1 MNKRFKTGFLAL
13 VAMLLVACSQGTKQ
27 IQTTPSVPKADHHVR
42 LVVTEDTN
50 TIDEKVS
57 FGKGDTVLEILK
69 DNYEVKEK
77 DGFITAIDGIE
88 QDTKANKYWLFK
100 VNGKMADKG
109 ADQITVKDGDS
120 IEFYQEVFK

>member
-42 LVVTEDTN
+42 LVVKEDTN

-88 QDTKANKYWLFK
+88 QDTKANKY
-100 VNGKMADKG
+100 
-109 ADQITVKDGDS
+109 
-120 IEFYQEVFK
+120 

>member
-27 IQTTPSVPKADHHVR
+27 TQPPSVPKADHHVR
-42 LVVTEDTN
+42 LVVKEDTN

>member
-27 IQTTPSVPKADHHVR
+27 TQTPSVPKADHHVR
-42 LVVTEDTN
+42 LVVKE
-50 TIDEKVS
+50 
-57 FGKGDTVLEILK
+57 DTVLEILK

>member
-27 IQTTPSVPKADHHVR
+27 IQTTPSVPKAYHHVH
-42 LVVTEDTN
+42 LVVKEDTN

>member
-27 IQTTPSVPKADHHVR
+27 TQTLSVPKADHHVR
-42 LVVTEDTN
+42 LVVKEDTN

>member
-27 IQTTPSVPKADHHVR
+27 TQIPSVPKADHHVR
-42 LVVTEDTN
+42 LVVKEDTN

>member
-13 VAMLLVACSQGTKQ
+13 VAMLLVACSQGIKQ
-27 IQTTPSVPKADHHVR
+27 TQTPSVPKSDHHVR
-42 LVVTEDTN
+42 LVVKEDTN
-50 TIDEKVS
+50 TVDEKVS
-57 FGKGDTVLEILK
+57 FEEGDTVLEVLK

-77 DGFITAIDGIE
+77 DGFITSIDGIE

-120 IEFYQEVFK
+120 IEFYQEVFN

>member
-27 IQTTPSVPKADHHVR
+27 IQTTPSVPKADHHVL
-42 LVVTEDTN
+42 LVVKEDTN

-109 ADQITVKDGDS
+109 VDQITVKDGDS

>member
-13 VAMLLVACSQGTKQ
+13 VAMLLVPCSQGTSS
-27 IQTTPSVPKADHHVR
+27 IATSVPKADHHVR
-42 LVVTEDTN
+42 LVVKEDTN

-109 ADQITVKDGDS
+109 ANQITVKDGDS

>member
-27 IQTTPSVPKADHHVR
+27 TQTSSVPKSDHHVR
-42 LVVTEDTN
+42 LVVKEDTN
-50 TIDEKVS
+50 TVDEKVS
-57 FGKGDTVLEILK
+57 FEEGDTVLEILK

-120 IEFYQEVFK
+120 IEFYQEVFN

>member
-27 IQTTPSVPKADHHVR
+27 IQTTPSVPKPDHHVR
-42 LVVTEDTN
+42 LVVKEDTN

-57 FGKGDTVLEILK
+57 FGKGDTVLEVLK

-109 ADQITVKDGDS
+109 ADQITV
-120 IEFYQEVFK
+120 

>member
-27 IQTTPSVPKADHHVR
+27 TQTPRVPKADHHVR
-42 LVVTEDTN
+42 LVVKEDTN

-77 DGFITAIDGIE
+77 DGFITSIDGIE
-88 QDTKANKYWLFK
+88 QDMKANKYWLFK

-120 IEFYQEVFK
+120 IEFYQEVFN

>member
-1 MNKRFKTGFLAL
+1 MNKGFKTGFLAL

-27 IQTTPSVPKADHHVR
+27 TQTPSVPKSDHHVR
-42 LVVTEDTN
+42 LVVKEDTN
-50 TIDEKVS
+50 TVDEKVS
-57 FGKGDTVLEILK
+57 FEEGDTVLEVLK

-109 ADQITVKDGDS
+109 ADQITVKDGDI

>member
-1 MNKRFKTGFLAL
+1 
-13 VAMLLVACSQGTKQ
+13 
-27 IQTTPSVPKADHHVR
+27 
-42 LVVTEDTN
+42 
-50 TIDEKVS
+50 
-57 FGKGDTVLEILK
+57 KGDTVLEILK

>member
-1 MNKRFKTGFLAL
+1 MLL
-13 VAMLLVACSQGTKQ
+13 CYLLLVACSQGTKQ
-27 IQTTPSVPKADHHVR
+27 TQTPSVPKADHHVR
-42 LVVTEDTN
+42 LVVKEDTN

>member
-42 LVVTEDTN
+42 LVFKEDTN

>member
-42 LVVTEDTN
+42 LVVKEDTN
-50 TIDEKVS
+50 TVDEKVS
-57 FGKGDTVLEILK
+57 FGKGDTVLEVLK

-88 QDTKANKYWLFK
+88 QDTKDNKYWLFK

-120 IEFYQEVFK
+120 IEFYQEVFN

>member
-27 IQTTPSVPKADHHVR
+27 IQTTPSVTKADHHVR
-42 LVVTEDTN
+42 LVVKEDTN

>member
-42 LVVTEDTN
+42 LVVKEDTN
-50 TIDEKVS
+50 TVDEKVS
-57 FGKGDTVLEILK
+57 SGKGDTVLEVLK

-120 IEFYQEVFK
+120 IEFYQEVFN

>member
-13 VAMLLVACSQGTKQ
+13 VAMLLVVCSQGTKQ

-42 LVVTEDTN
+42 LVVKEDTN
-50 TIDEKVS
+50 TVDEKVS
-57 FGKGDTVLEILK
+57 FGKGDTVLEVLK

-120 IEFYQEVFK
+120 IEFYQEVFN

>member
-27 IQTTPSVPKADHHVR
+27 IQTTPSVPKADHHVH
-42 LVVTEDTN
+42 LVVKEDTN

-100 VNGKMADKG
+100 VNGKMTDKG